1 MIRSGLVECRTPL
14 YLGLSFK
21 GKPSGMMRVTDK
33 VELSIHTS
41 PLSDDETVWVS
52 YDEGICENGANIQ
65 WDSFLMLTNWDCGRM
80 EL

>member
-1 MIRSGLVECRTPL
+1 
-14 YLGLSFK
+14 
-21 GKPSGMMRVTDK
+21 MMRVTDK